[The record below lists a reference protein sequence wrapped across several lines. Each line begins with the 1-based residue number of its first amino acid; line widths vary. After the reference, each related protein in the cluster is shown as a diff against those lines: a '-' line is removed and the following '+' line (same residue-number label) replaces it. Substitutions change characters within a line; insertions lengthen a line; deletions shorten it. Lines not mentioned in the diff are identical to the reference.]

1 MAKNSFDKE
10 MLTDLD
16 KPIDK
21 LDDLNDEEREALREW
36 SDFFTGKYMIVG
48 SLIEEVETK
57 LGNAI

>member
-1 MAKNSFDKE
+1 